1 MEGLFSFNTALT
13 NSCGY
18 EIKNYTRTD
27 LQIPFNYG
35 DKKKP
40 NFPMNIFIKSDMDR
54 CSWTVYFSN
63 VGTISFASNMLVLTM
78 RFFAVF

>member
-1 MEGLFSFNTALT
+1 
-13 NSCGY
+13 
-18 EIKNYTRTD
+18 
-27 LQIPFNYG
+27 
-35 DKKKP
+35 
-40 NFPMNIFIKSDMDR
+40 MDR